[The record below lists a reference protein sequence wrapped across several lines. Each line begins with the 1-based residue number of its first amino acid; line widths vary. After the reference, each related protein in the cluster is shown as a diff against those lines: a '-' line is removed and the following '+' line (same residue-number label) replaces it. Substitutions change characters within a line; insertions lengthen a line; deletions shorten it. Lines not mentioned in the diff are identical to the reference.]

1 MQMVSTYSPVP
12 NCSEIKVHIW
22 TNLPIH
28 FTSSFSTFTRVW
40 LPSSPFKDLDKFL
53 KPTPAIFFPPRVRHG
68 KMLQD
73 HREQLIE
80 NKEEK

>member
-1 MQMVSTYSPVP
+1 MVSTYSPVP

-53 KPTPAIFFPPRVRHG
+53 KPTPAIFSPPRVRHG